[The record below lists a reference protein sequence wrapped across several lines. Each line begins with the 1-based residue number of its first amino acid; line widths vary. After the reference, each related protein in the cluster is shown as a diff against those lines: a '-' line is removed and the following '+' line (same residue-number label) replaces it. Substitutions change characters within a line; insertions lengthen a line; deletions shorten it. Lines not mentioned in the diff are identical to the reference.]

1 MQVTALSPQE
11 MITGVHLW
19 IGRHPEFS
27 VFSGLAMCGESV
39 VTDDGRAGPFNT
51 AATDGWNR
59 YYHPEFL
66 KKLTIEERRYLVLH
80 ELAHQAFHH
89 LDLDR
94 CVGINMDDPQ
104 ERGLVNMAQ
113 DYFINTTLNAMDT
126 KGEIKMPACGLADTK
141 YTNWDWRKIYNDLKQ
156 NNKGGQSMDFH
167 MHGSGAG
174 QGLTAEEIAKRKQQI
189 DTALRQGKL
198 LSERMKAQGNGSGNS
213 SLDLDDILY
222 PKINWREQLCEFVTT
237 HVAGNDESTW
247 RKPNRRHLANDVY
260 LPSMIS
266 ESVRKLV
273 VVFDTSGSCFN
284 SQEQVAFVSE
294 FAALMELVKPEKIV
308 VMYVD
313 SDVAGH
319 QEFDDGQFA
328 VAELDVQGGGGTDL
342 EVAYDWIERNGH
354 GDTQAVIFMTDGF
367 TTYRTAPKWPV
378 LWVMTTDVV
387 APYGQN
393 IKLTVE

>member
-1 MQVTALSPQE
+1 MQVTSLSPQE
-11 MITGVHLW
+11 MVTGVHLW
-19 IGRHPEFS
+19 ISRHPVFS
-27 VFSGLAMCGESV
+27 VFSGLTMCGESI
-39 VTDDGRAGPFNT
+39 VTDDGRAGPYNT

-59 YYHPEFL
+59 YYHPELL
-66 KKLTIEERRYLVLH
+66 KKLTVEERRYVVLH

-94 CVGINMDDPQ
+94 CVGINMDDMR
-104 ERGLVNMAQ
+104 ERARVNAAQ
-113 DYFINTTLNAMDT
+113 DYFINTTLNNMAT
-126 KGEIKMPACGLADTK
+126 NGEIKMPGFGLADAK
-141 YTNWDWRKIYNDLKQ
+141 YTNWDWRRIYNDLKQ
-156 NNKGGQSMDFH
+156 NSKDEQSMDTH
-167 MHGSGAG
+167 VYCSGVG
-174 QGLTAEEIAKRKQQI
+174 KGLTQEEINARKQQI
-189 DTALRQGKL
+189 DIALRQGKT
-198 LSERMKAQGNGSGNS
+198 LSERLKAQGEGKNNA

-222 PKINWREQLCEFVTT
+222 PKINWKEQLCEFVTT

-294 FAALMELVKPEKIV
+294 FSALMELVKPEKIV
-308 VMYVD
+308 VLYVD
-313 SDVAGH
+313 THVAGH
-319 QEFDDGQFA
+319 QEFEDGQFA
-328 VAELDVQGGGGTDL
+328 VADLDVQGGGGTDL
-342 EVAYDWIERNGH
+342 EVAYDWIEKNGH
-354 GDTQAVIFMTDGF
+354 NDTQAVLFMTDGY
-367 TTYRTAPKWPV
+367 TTFRTAPKWPV

-393 IKLTVE
+393 IKLTVD